1 MRVFNSLGKSQRQA
15 THCSS
20 LAALDIFTAVC
31 LYLTL
36 PLYLICSLEFEIY
49 VQAEMAHLFNPKQ
62 MDFSYLLFRSIK
74 GPPTHSLLKGTS
86 TNFRTLESAVS
97 QKFYFKN
104 KSYSSKIVPS
114 QGSLVWKV
122 MPWVSQVTWFRLPQ
136 PKWKGTSISK
146 WKCKVENKESCLNM
160 NI

>member
-1 MRVFNSLGKSQRQA
+1 MRVFNSLVESQRQA

-36 PLYLICSLEFEIY
+36 PSYLICSLEFEIY
-49 VQAEMAHLFNPKQ
+49 VQAEMVHLFNPKQ
-62 MDFSYLLFRSIK
+62 MVFSYLLFRSIK
-74 GPPTHSLLKGTS
+74 GPPIHSLLKGTS
-86 TNFRTLESAVS
+86 TNFKTLESAVS
-97 QKFYFKN
+97 QKFYFKSN
-104 KSYSSKIVPS
+104 SSKIAPS

-122 MPWVSQVTWFRLPQ
+122 MPWASQVTWFRLPQ

-146 WKCKVENKESCLNM
+146 WKCKVSNKESCLNV